1 MSVWR
6 GGAAGGMGRGGLG
19 VVERGVKKRTSWGC
33 GSCVLV
39 MVLCVVVGRRQR
51 CYLGMG
57 RAAYRLIYGKGVLMG
72 FNGRAFG

>member
-1 MSVWR
+1 M
-6 GGAAGGMGRGGLG
+6 
-19 VVERGVKKRTSWGC
+19 VV
-33 GSCVLV
+33 
-39 MVLCVVVGRRQR
+39 VLCVVVGRRQR